1 MNIKSNLA
9 YSTVILKG
17 HVNRYAFLGLL
28 ISVGSILIAS
38 CIVSYQLTGSVSL
51 GGFIQAQ
58 RSNPAIWI
66 LDLTPFM
73 FVYWGQAFCY
83 GLVNKAESLLV
94 DKTKELLNISG
105 NLELKLKYESNHDS
119 LTNLPNNRLL
129 NEKIRLA
136 IEQLGLQ
143 GELAVIVIKIND
155 LNYNFSSFNANNIV
169 KQFAEKLKSILID
182 PYMLKASLGIN
193 MVARLQSDEFAILMP
208 RLKKDLDINEL
219 LIHLL
224 TLLNN
229 NLMVDGISINVTPTV
244 GAAIYPAHGEED
256 DVLVNHAIIAVY
268 QARKENRSYAIYS
281 PEMEEDLIQN
291 RIVMN
296 ELQRSIEN
304 KDLKIY
310 YQPIVELANG
320 QIVGAESSARFEHP
334 ELGLLSAEKF
344 MPLIEGTSLIHNL
357 TTLML
362 KEVIK
367 QLAAWHDAGHKIFVS
382 VNLSVHHELP
392 ELIEKLLNDYEIA
405 PEFLKLEFTERAC
418 LTEQMVTKE
427 VFDRLSTM
435 GIKLCIDD
443 FCSENSSFIHLTNF
457 PIENIKIEKSF
468 VLKIAK
474 DAKKAKIVEAI
485 VKLAQTLGWE
495 PLADGIADQ
504 NALEK
509 LRDLGCLYGQ
519 GLYFSRAVNVAEFTS
534 LLKK

>member
-9 YSTVILKG
+9 HSSVILKG

-136 IEQLGLQ
+136 IEQLGAQ

-229 NLMVDGISINVTPTV
+229 NLMVDGISINVTSTV
-244 GAAIYPAHGEED
+244 GAAIYPVHGEED

-268 QARKENRSYAIYS
+268 QARKGNKSYAIYS

-291 RIVMN
+291 QMVMN

-344 MPLIEGTSLIHNL
+344 MPLIEGTNLIHNL

-362 KEVIK
+362 KQVIK

-405 PEFLKLEFTERAC
+405 PQFLKLEFTERAC

-427 VFDRLSTM
+427 VFDRLSAM
-435 GIKLCIDD
+435 GIKLWIDD
-443 FCSENSSFIHLTNF
+443 FCSENSSFIQLTNF

>member
-1 MNIKSNLA
+1 
-9 YSTVILKG
+9 
-17 HVNRYAFLGLL
+17 
-28 ISVGSILIAS
+28 
-38 CIVSYQLTGSVSL
+38 
-51 GGFIQAQ
+51 
-58 RSNPAIWI
+58 
-66 LDLTPFM
+66 
-73 FVYWGQAFCY
+73 
-83 GLVNKAESLLV
+83 
-94 DKTKELLNISG
+94 
-105 NLELKLKYESNHDS
+105 
-119 LTNLPNNRLL
+119 
-129 NEKIRLA
+129 
-136 IEQLGLQ
+136 
-143 GELAVIVIKIND
+143 
-155 LNYNFSSFNANNIV
+155 
-169 KQFAEKLKSILID
+169 
-182 PYMLKASLGIN
+182 
-193 MVARLQSDEFAILMP
+193 
-208 RLKKDLDINEL
+208 
-219 LIHLL
+219 
-224 TLLNN
+224 
-229 NLMVDGISINVTPTV
+229 
-244 GAAIYPAHGEED
+244 
-256 DVLVNHAIIAVY
+256 
-268 QARKENRSYAIYS
+268 
-281 PEMEEDLIQN
+281 
-291 RIVMN
+291 
-296 ELQRSIEN
+296 
-304 KDLKIY
+304 
-310 YQPIVELANG
+310 
-320 QIVGAESSARFEHP
+320 
-334 ELGLLSAEKF
+334 
-344 MPLIEGTSLIHNL
+344 MPLIEGTNLIHNL

-405 PEFLKLEFTERAC
+405 PQFLKLEFTERAC

>member
-1 MNIKSNLA
+1 
-9 YSTVILKG
+9 
-17 HVNRYAFLGLL
+17 
-28 ISVGSILIAS
+28 
-38 CIVSYQLTGSVSL
+38 
-51 GGFIQAQ
+51 
-58 RSNPAIWI
+58 
-66 LDLTPFM
+66 
-73 FVYWGQAFCY
+73 
-83 GLVNKAESLLV
+83 
-94 DKTKELLNISG
+94 
-105 NLELKLKYESNHDS
+105 
-119 LTNLPNNRLL
+119 
-129 NEKIRLA
+129 
-136 IEQLGLQ
+136 
-143 GELAVIVIKIND
+143 
-155 LNYNFSSFNANNIV
+155 NNIV
-169 KQFAEKLKSILID
+169 KQFAEKLKSVLID

-208 RLKKDLDINEL
+208 RLKKDLEINEL

-224 TLLNN
+224 TLLNS
-229 NLMVDGISINVTPTV
+229 NLMVDGININLATTV
-244 GAAIYPAHGEED
+244 GAAIYPIHGEED
-256 DVLVNHAIIAVY
+256 DVLLNHAIIAVY
-268 QARKENRSYAIYS
+268 QARKENKSYAIYS
-281 PEMEEDLIQN
+281 PEMEEDLINN

-382 VNLSVHHELP
+382 ANLSVNRGLP
-392 ELIEKLLNDYEIA
+392 DLIEKLLNDYEIA
-405 PEFLKLEFTERAC
+405 PQFLKLEFTERTC
-418 LTEQMVTKE
+418 LAEQMVTSE
-427 VFDRLSTM
+427 VFERLSTM

-443 FCSENSSFIHLTNF
+443 FCSENSSFIYLTDF
-457 PIENIKIEKSF
+457 PIENIKVEKSF